1 MKGSVLDAS
10 AILAAVN
17 TEPGARVV
25 VAALPGAIVSTVN
38 LAEVISK
45 LIEKGSS
52 REQVRDILNEL
63 MLTTVDFDGD
73 LAERCGH
80 LRATT
85 RAHGLSL
92 GDRACLALAER
103 MNLPAL
109 TGDHRWS
116 NLQIGITI
124 KMIR

>member
-1 MKGSVLDAS
+1 MKGNVLDAS
-10 AILAAVN
+10 AILAAIN
-17 TEPGARVV
+17 SEAGAHVV
-25 VAALPGAIVSTVN
+25 MAALPDGIVSTVN

-52 REQVRDILNEL
+52 REQVRDILDEL
-63 MLTTVDFDGD
+63 MLTTADFDGD

-103 MNLPAL
+103 LNVPAI

-116 NLQIGITI
+116 DLQIGITI
-124 KMIR
+124 NLIR